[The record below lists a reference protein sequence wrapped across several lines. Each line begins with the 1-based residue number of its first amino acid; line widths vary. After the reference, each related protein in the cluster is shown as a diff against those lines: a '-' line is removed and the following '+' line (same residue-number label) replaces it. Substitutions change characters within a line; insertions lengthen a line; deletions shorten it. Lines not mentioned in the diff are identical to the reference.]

1 MRILK
6 VLKKLLCCV
15 IGHHWSETYQH
26 VFLPRRK
33 CESCGDEQ
41 VYLSGAGTLNRGW
54 IKAKKRVRKS

>member
-1 MRILK
+1 MLRHRPSLERDIPT
-6 VLKKLLCCV
+6 C
-15 IGHHWSETYQH
+15 
-26 VFLPRRK
+26 FLPRRK